1 MAVKV
6 SKPELNLREK
16 ISELDKPSGVAGE
29 AMLRADTPQ
38 EQFNLIGAG
47 RRNLIINGDMQVA
60 QRSTSVSVTG
70 SAFTYETI
78 DRIKIGRTGTDQL
91 VVTASQA
98 TDAPDGFTYSH
109 KLDVTTAES
118 VIDAGEYY
126 RGVQYYIEGQD
137 LAGLAYGTNSAKHI
151 TISFWVKSSKTG
163 TYAVGIFHDESTDR
177 TYPASYSVDESG
189 VWEYKSIVIEG
200 DTASAITA
208 DNTGRLAIIWYLMA
222 GSTYTGGSLTGWGNY
237 SAAGDLAK
245 DHNVA
250 WGTSTDDYWQ
260 ITGIQM
266 ELGKVATPFEHRS
279 YGEELALCQ
288 RYFEKIEYDTST
300 DSGGGAAAETL
311 IANGF
316 AYTTTRS
323 LNHIKFNVIKR
334 SQPTVT
340 IVGGVAKMEV
350 LDTTGGWITT
360 TAFTARANIHGTRLD
375 LTHPSSLT
383 AGRALE
389 VRILSGGYL
398 NIDAEI

>member
-1 MAVKV
+1 MAVKFT
-6 SKPELNLREK
+6 KPEINVREK
-16 ISELDKPSGVAGE
+16 LAELDKPSGIAGE
-29 AMLRADTPQ
+29 AMLRAETPQ

-47 RRNLIINGDMQVA
+47 RRNLIINGAMQVA

-137 LAGLAYGTNSAKHI
+137 LTSLAYGTSSAKHI

-177 TYPASYSVDESG
+177 TYPASYSVDKSG

-208 DNTGRLAIIWYLMA
+208 DNTGRLALIWYLMA

-237 SAAGDLAK
+237 SDAGDLAK

-266 ELGKVATPFEHRS
+266 EVGKVATPFEHRS

-288 RYFEKIEYDTST
+288 RYCQTYTGTDQEWIYIESAQASHKWWQINLETHMRADPSVTYPSVSASIAGSAGTITSQ
-300 DSGGGAAAETL
+300 A
-311 IANGF
+311 
-316 AYTTTRS
+316 
-323 LNHIKFNVIKR
+323 
-334 SQPTVT
+334 T
-340 IVGGVAKMEV
+340 ISTSPNRISVRCTCNAVGGNAYEMRHTDG
-350 LDTTGGWITT
+350 LDG
-360 TAFTARANIHGTRLD
+360 
-375 LTHPSSLT
+375 LTYIMS
-383 AGRALE
+383 
-389 VRILSGGYL
+389 
-398 NIDAEI
+398 AEL